1 MTLALVF
8 DFAGSGVDIPAGSL
22 LLFFAICLSIVLGAL
37 YFNLGNGHTY
47 VDEHWG
53 EGDIDD
59 EEWGYS
65 LAAAK
70 AATRRRLA
78 ELADRHDAGL

>member
-1 MTLALVF
+1 MNASALDLLAFFGFILFLVF
-8 DFAGSGVDIPAGSL
+8 SG
-22 LLFFAICLSIVLGAL
+22 L
-37 YFNLGNGHTY
+37 YFNLRNGHEY

-59 EEWGYS
+59 EDWGYS

-78 ELADRHDAGL
+78 ELADRHDAT

>member
-1 MTLALVF
+1 MHLAVMM
-8 DFAGSGVDIPAGSL
+8 DFAGSGVDVPAIQLFG
-22 LLFFAICLSIVLGAL
+22 FFAFILFLVFAAL
-37 YFNLGNGHTY
+37 YFNLRNGHEY

-59 EEWGYS
+59 EDWGYS

-78 ELADRHDAGL
+78 ELADRHDAT

>member
-1 MTLALVF
+1 MSLAM
-8 DFAGSGVDIPAGSL
+8 DFAGSPMNASPAFLVG
-22 LLFFAICLSIVLGAL
+22 FFAFLIFLVFTAMYSSLK
-37 YFNLGNGHTY
+37 NGHEY

-59 EEWGYS
+59 EDWGFS
-65 LAAAK
+65 LAEAR

-78 ELADRHDAGL
+78 ELADRADGR

>member
-1 MTLALVF
+1 MHLAVAM
-8 DFAGSGVDIPAGSL
+8 DFAGSGVDIPAIQL
-22 LLFFAICLSIVLGAL
+22 VLFFAFVLFLVFAAL
-37 YFNLGNGHTY
+37 YFNLRNGHEF

-59 EEWGYS
+59 EDWGYS
-65 LAAAK
+65 LAEAK

-78 ELADRHDAGL
+78 ELADRHDAGI

>member
-1 MTLALVF
+1 MHLALMM
-8 DFAGSGVDIPAGSL
+8 DFAGSGVDIPASQLIG
-22 LLFFAICLSIVLGAL
+22 FFAFILFLVFAAL
-37 YFNLGNGHTY
+37 YFNLRNGHEY

-59 EEWGYS
+59 EDWGYS
-65 LAAAK
+65 LAEAK

-78 ELADRHDAGL
+78 ELADRHDASI

>member
-59 EEWGYS
+59 EDWGYS

-78 ELADRHDAGL
+78 ELADRHDAT

>member
-1 MTLALVF
+1 MLLATAL
-8 DFAGSGVDIPAGSL
+8 DFAGSQVDASPLYLAG
-22 LLFFAICLSIVLGAL
+22 FFAFVLFLVFAAL
-37 YFNLGNGHTY
+37 YFNLRNGHEF

-65 LAAAK
+65 IAEAK

-78 ELADRHDAGL
+78 ELADRHDASI

>member
-1 MTLALVF
+1 MM
-8 DFAGSGVDIPAGSL
+8 DFAGSPMNASVLEL
-22 LLFFAICLSIVLGAL
+22 LGFFAFILFLVFAAL
-37 YFNLGNGHTY
+37 YFNLRNGHEY

-65 LAAAK
+65 IAAAK

-78 ELADRHDAGL
+78 ELADRHDARA

>member
-78 ELADRHDAGL
+78 ELAARADS

>member
-1 MTLALVF
+1 MHLAVLM
-8 DFAGSGVDIPAGSL
+8 DFAGSAVDVPAVQLIG
-22 LLFFAICLSIVLGAL
+22 FFAFCLFLVFAAL
-37 YFNLGNGHTY
+37 YFNLRNGHEY

-65 LAAAK
+65 LTEARAAS
-70 AATRRRLA
+70 RRRLA
-78 ELADRHDAGL
+78 ELADRADS

>member
-1 MTLALVF
+1 MHLAVMM
-8 DFAGSGVDIPAGSL
+8 DFAGSGVDVPAAQL
-22 LLFFAICLSIVLGAL
+22 VLFFAFCLSIVFAAL
-37 YFNLGNGHTY
+37 YFNLRNGHEY

-59 EEWGYS
+59 EEWGFS
-65 LAAAK
+65 LAEAR

-78 ELADRHDAGL
+78 ELADRHDANL

>member
-1 MTLALVF
+1 MLLGVAM
-8 DFAGSGVDIPAGSL
+8 DFAGSGVDIPAIQLVG
-22 LLFFAICLSIVLGAL
+22 FFAFMLFLVFSAL
-37 YFNLGNGHTY
+37 YFNLKNGHEF

-53 EGDIDD
+53 GGDIDD
-59 EEWGYS
+59 EDWGYS

-78 ELADRHDAGL
+78 ELADRHDAT